1 MLIDDGRGF
10 QGVGVGEEIFMQPY
24 NFVSRIS
31 QQRGGSQLLL
41 LHGATGCGDTY
52 YVRHSRNSSSVKAH
66 YGKCASPKS
75 KVSCSDLIVLFTLP
89 PPTKTRSKQFLI
101 DHNKYMHMTSRLL
114 PFK

>member
-1 MLIDDGRGF
+1 LPTFHVLIDDGRGF

-66 YGKCASPKS
+66 YCKCASPES

-89 PPTKTRSKQFLI
+89 PPTKTRSKSF
-101 DHNKYMHMTSRLL
+101 
-114 PFK
+114 